1 MAINEMIRSAGSS
14 RFNVVDETSNG
25 FTSAVIP
32 KTSAM
37 FVMLEPSALPTA
49 VFILPFAE
57 AMAETTI
64 SGAEDPI
71 ATIVSPIIIG
81 EMPMFFANAEAPYT
95 NRSALQL
102 STISP
107 TRKMTMFKST
117 TTCNR
122 KYFARLSQKE
132 CHLPML
138 AAFYF
143 HQILSIDVNFR

>member
-1 MAINEMIRSAGSS
+1 
-14 RFNVVDETSNG
+14 
-25 FTSAVIP
+25 
-32 KTSAM
+32 
-37 FVMLEPSALPTA
+37 MLEPSALPTA

-102 STISP
+102 STINP

-143 HQILSIDVNFR
+143 RQILSIDVNFR

>member
-1 MAINEMIRSAGSS
+1 
-14 RFNVVDETSNG
+14 
-25 FTSAVIP
+25 
-32 KTSAM
+32 
-37 FVMLEPSALPTA
+37 
-49 VFILPFAE
+49 
-57 AMAETTI
+57 
-64 SGAEDPI
+64 
-71 ATIVSPIIIG
+71 
-81 EMPMFFANAEAPYT
+81 MFFANAEAPYT

-143 HQILSIDVNFR
+143 RQILSIDVNFRRIRKLGRTYTHKTSYSVSVKKQQNRMESMLSVKIAREG